1 MSVRKLLNHM
11 FSYAKEFNIIWDGTY
26 TLGTVN
32 VEMSREGIIT
42 EKHD

>member
-1 MSVRKLLNHM
+1 M
-11 FSYAKEFNIIWDGTY
+11 FSYPKGIQHNLGWNVY
-26 TLGTVN
+26 VGTVN